1 MVSTAPSASTSSP
14 CLITGV
20 SWMNRSP
27 TIAGEMISAL
37 ASAGTSYFASY
48 HIFTVTSVPEGRTV
62 STLPTGTP
70 RIRTSEP
77 S

>member
-1 MVSTAPSASTSSP
+1 
-14 CLITGV
+14 
-20 SWMNRSP
+20 MNRSP
-27 TIAGEMISAL
+27 TIAGEMIRAF